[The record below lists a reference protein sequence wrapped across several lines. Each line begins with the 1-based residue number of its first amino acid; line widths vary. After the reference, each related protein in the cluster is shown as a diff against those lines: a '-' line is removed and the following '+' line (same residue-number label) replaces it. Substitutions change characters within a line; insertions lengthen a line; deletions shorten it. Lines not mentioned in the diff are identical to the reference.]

1 MNTLNVN
8 ITPEEVL
15 AQRAEQM
22 VTPKK
27 QVTKFDLKN
36 YLNARLAENETSKTL
51 TIRLLPFLPEGGS
64 PFFKVHMHQVKV
76 NKEVSPSG
84 WKTFPCPIKNKLGDK
99 CPFCETSNHARELK
113 SKTVLEHEKRQLA
126 DVEFANRSREMWVV
140 RCIERGHEEDGP
152 KFWLF
157 GSSKKGDGVYDK
169 IMNIFTQR
177 WSKAQAQGKYNN
189 IFDLNEGKD
198 LLITLTKDT
207 NGKTVVNVAD
217 DDEKT
222 PLSDNYDLAL
232 SWLNDHKKWDEVY
245 TVKAYDYMSII
256 VQGGVPVYD
265 KEKGCYV
272 DKEARNAER
281 EAIIEANLSAP
292 ANDLSLGEP
301 VVKTQEVNV
310 FDANFGNDDEDLPF

>member
-1 MNTLNVN
+1 MNELKVN
-8 ITPEEVL
+8 INPEEVL
-15 AQRAEQM
+15 AQKAEQM
-22 VTPKK
+22 VEPRK
-27 QVTKFDLKN
+27 QTTKFDLKN
-36 YLNARLAENETSKTL
+36 YLNARLGENETSKTL
-51 TIRLLPFLPEGGS
+51 TIRLLPFSPEGGS

-76 NKEVSPSG
+76 NKEISPSG
-84 WKTFPCPIKNKLGDK
+84 WKTFPCPIKNNLGEK
-99 CPFCETSNHARELK
+99 CPFCELSNEARTLK
-113 SKTVLEHEKRQLA
+113 NKAVLEQEKKKLG
-126 DVEFANRSREMWVV
+126 DIEFANKAREMWIV

-157 GSSKKGDGVYDK
+157 SSSKKGNGVYDK

-177 WSKAQAQGKYNN
+177 WTKAQEQGRYNN

-198 LLITLTKDT
+198 LFITLTKDT
-207 NGKTVVNVAD
+207 NGKTVINVAD

-222 PLSDNYDLAL
+222 PLSDNYELAL

-245 TVKAYDYMSII
+245 TVKAYEYMSII

-292 ANDLSLGEP
+292 SKDLSAGEA
-301 VVKTQEVNV
+301 VVKQEEVNI
-310 FDANFGNDDEDLPF
+310 FDAKLGDDEEDLPF